1 MKWQV
6 VVDGRAIEIDSQQ
19 LASVL
24 QVEAGV
30 YSVLLDGASY
40 EIRIQPSGHRLTA
53 SAVVTASVAGRR
65 FDVEVR
71 DPRDASRSSSA
82 AVGSGR
88 QNVTAPM
95 PGKVVRVL
103 VDKGDPVETSQGLV
117 VVEAMKMQNELK
129 ASRPGRVLE
138 IRAREGETVG
148 AGDTLVVLE

>member
-6 VVDGRAIEIDSQQ
+6 VVDGRAVEVDSQQ
-19 LASVL
+19 LDGAL

-30 YSVLLDGASY
+30 YSVLLEGVSY
-40 EIRIQPSGHRLTA
+40 EIRIQPSAHGLTA
-53 SAVVTASVAGRR
+53 SAGLIASVAGRR
-65 FDVEVR
+65 FAVEVR
-71 DPRDASRSSSA
+71 DPRDASRNSCA
-82 AVGSGR
+82 AIGSGR

-103 VDKGDPVETSQGLV
+103 VATGDLVESSQGLV

-129 ASRPGRVLE
+129 ANRPGRVIE

>member
-6 VVDGRAIEIDSQQ
+6 VVDGRAFEIDSQQ
-19 LASVL
+19 LDGVL
-24 QVEAGV
+24 QVEPGV
-30 YSVLLDGASY
+30 YSVLLEGASY
-40 EIRIQPSGHRLTA
+40 EIRIQPSPEGLTA
-53 SAVVTASVAGRR
+53 SAAGRR
-65 FDVEVR
+65 FAVEVR
-71 DPRDASRSSSA
+71 DPRDASRSSRA
-82 AVGSGR
+82 AIGSGR

-103 VDKGDPVETSQGLV
+103 VGTGDLVETSQGLV

-129 ASRPGRVLE
+129 ANRPGRVME

>member
-6 VVDGRAIEIDSQQ
+6 VVDGRTVEIDSQQ
-19 LASVL
+19 LGSVL
-24 QVEAGV
+24 EVEAGV
-30 YSVLLDGASY
+30 YSVLLDGVIH
-40 EIRIQPSGHRLTA
+40 EVRVQPSGHGLTA
-53 SAVVTASVAGRR
+53 SAGLTAWMAGRQ
-65 FDVEVR
+65 FAVEVR
-71 DPRDASRSSSA
+71 NPRDASRSSRA
-82 AVGSGR
+82 AIGSGR

-103 VDKGDPVETSQGLV
+103 VATGDVVETSQGLV

-129 ASRPGRVLE
+129 ATRPGRVIE